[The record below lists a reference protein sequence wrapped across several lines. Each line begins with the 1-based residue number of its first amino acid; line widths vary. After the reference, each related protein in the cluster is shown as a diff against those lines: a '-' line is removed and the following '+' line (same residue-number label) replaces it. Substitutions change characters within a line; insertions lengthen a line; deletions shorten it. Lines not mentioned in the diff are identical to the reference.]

1 MHPEGCAR
9 PCVRFMHGSC
19 SNGSSCNYCHLEHAG
34 SVVKLD
40 KRQRHCWDAL
50 SEHQQLAIL
59 LPYLS
64 ARADSKDPCAAA
76 SGAACV
82 RL

>member
-1 MHPEGCAR
+1 
-9 PCVRFMHGSC
+9 MHGSC

-64 ARADSKDPCAAA
+64 ARADSKDPARQLA
-76 SGAACV
+76 V
-82 RL
+82 RLACGSEVL